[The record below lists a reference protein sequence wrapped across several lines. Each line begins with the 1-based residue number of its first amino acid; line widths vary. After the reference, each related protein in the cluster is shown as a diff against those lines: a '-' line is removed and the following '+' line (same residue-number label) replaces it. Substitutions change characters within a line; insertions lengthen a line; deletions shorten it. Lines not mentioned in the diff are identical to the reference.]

1 MSLNNEKK
9 QFLKKISGGLHV
21 LMTCSYKAD
30 EIGAK
35 PECPVEEFI
44 KDRLITRNMSV
55 PNVSRY
61 WFSEAKFD
69 TMVDIARD
77 EDLIKLLKYFDDI
90 DMYMKRVY
98 YEAQPSNSSMSDKDF
113 KFASLIHTG
122 ELVTFE
128 DLLSHE

>member
-9 QFLKKISGGLHV
+9 SFIKKIGGGLHV

-30 EIGAK
+30 EIGTK

-44 KDRLITRNMSV
+44 KDKLITRNTSV
-55 PNVSRY
+55 SNASRY

-69 TMVDIARD
+69 TMVDLMSD
-77 EDLIKLLKYFDDI
+77 EDLMILLKYFDNI

-98 YEAQPSNSSMSDKDF
+98 YEASLSMSSMSDEDK
-113 KFASLIHTG
+113 KFASLIDNGH
-122 ELVTFE
+122 LISFE
-128 DLLSHE
+128 DLINHE

>member
-1 MSLNNEKK
+1 MSLNNEKR
-9 QFLKKISGGLHV
+9 QFLKKISGGLHI

-44 KDRLITRNMSV
+44 KDKLITRNTSV
-55 PNVSRY
+55 SNASRY

-69 TMVDIARD
+69 MMVDIMSD
-77 EDLIKLLKYFDDI
+77 EDLVKLLNYFDDI

-98 YEAQPSNSSMSDKDF
+98 YEASMSMNSMSDEDM
-113 KFASLIHTG
+113 KFASLIENGHLT
-122 ELVTFE
+122 TFE
-128 DLLSHE
+128 DFVSV

>member
-1 MSLNNEKK
+1 MSITPQKRE
-9 QFLKKISGGLHV
+9 FIKKIGGGLHV

-44 KDRLITRNMSV
+44 RDKLITRNMSV
-55 PNVSRY
+55 SNASRY

-69 TMVDIARD
+69 MMVDIMSD
-77 EDLIKLLKYFDDI
+77 EDLVRLLNYFDDI

-98 YEAQPSNSSMSDKDF
+98 YEANMSMNSMSDEDM
-113 KFASLIHTG
+113 KFASLIENGHLT
-122 ELVTFE
+122 TFE
-128 DLLSHE
+128 DFVSV

>member
-1 MSLNNEKK
+1 MSLNIEKK
-9 QFLKKISGGLHV
+9 RFLKKISGGLHV

-44 KDRLITRNMSV
+44 KDNLITRNTSV
-55 PNVSRY
+55 SNVSRY

-113 KFASLIHTG
+113 KFAALIHTG

-128 DLLSHE
+128 DLLNHE